1 MKTFSRTILSV
12 MLVCFSLTTAKGDAL
27 LDKIRECS
35 SFTPKGI
42 DGPGFY
48 DAELA
53 AKYNATFAEA
63 KKYMM
68 NTKVN
73 RDSLCEALT
82 KAYDA
87 VKAKGFNPVKA
98 GFYYLVN
105 CHDKY
110 KAKYSAPAAMYTDTS
125 AGLMKYKK
133 FQEGQKEFIYK
144 VTPYGDGWFFQN
156 AQTGYYIGTGNGD
169 NWYSEFITCTEEA
182 ENTQLLTQM
191 TEEGEFF
198 MADDVDRA
206 TSRCLYQATSLNEAG
221 SIFNWSTTA
230 DVIGEDLRGYNHWSL
245 IPVPE
250 ETLKALG
257 IDEVIVVPEDSVAHI
272 DAHWMSLG
280 TSITWYNDNVSSA
293 FTKGYQT
300 RVREVLPFKRFT
312 NKGVNGGVLESAIG
326 QVGHADYYTIEHGIN
341 DWGHSTPV
349 GTIDD
354 YKNNTQ
360 NGTFAANYRR
370 LIDAIYKANPKA
382 MIVLCTPR
390 KGYGFGTYL
399 PANCESPLNGIYLHD
414 YADLIRE
421 IAAYESLP
429 VADFFSL
436 CGNQKNL
443 AKLSIDTALHPND
456 DGYQLMADVLV
467 PALKKVLLHPIINP
481 ATPDEEEEE

>member
-1 MKTFSRTILSV
+1 MIKTIRIIACTAMLCLSAA
-12 MLVCFSLTTAKGDAL
+12 TAKADAL
-27 LDKIRECS
+27 LDLVRQLNNFKPQATS
-35 SFTPKGI
+35 A
-42 DGPGFY
+42 PGYY
-48 DAELA
+48 DSTLVVQ
-53 AKYNATFAEA
+53 YNATFAVA
-63 KKYMM
+63 KKNMINM
-68 NTKVN
+68 KAN
-73 RDSLCEALT
+73 RDSLHQALQQ
-82 KAYDA
+82 AYDDL
-87 VKAKGFNPVKA
+87 KAKGYNPIKA
-98 GFYYLVN
+98 GFYYLTN
-105 CHDKY
+105 CFDRY

-133 FQEGQKEFIYK
+133 FEEGKKEFIYK
-144 VTPYGDGWFFQN
+144 LTPYGEGWFCQN
-156 AQTGYYIGTGNGD
+156 AATGYYIGTGNGD
-169 NWYSEFITCTEEA
+169 NWYSEMITCTEEA
-182 ENTQLLTQM
+182 DHTQLFTQM
-191 TEEGEFF
+191 EEEGEFF
-198 MADDVDRA
+198 VADDVDRL
-206 TSRCLYQATSLNEAG
+206 TSRCLYQASSLNETG
-221 SIFNWSTTA
+221 SIFNWSQTVDAVGT
-230 DVIGEDLRGYNHWSL
+230 DLRGYNHWSL
-245 IPVPE
+245 TPVPA

-326 QVGHADYYTIEHGIN
+326 QVSHADYYTIEHGIN

-354 YKNNTQ
+354 YINNTQ

-399 PANCESPLNGIYLHD
+399 PANCDDPKEGIYLHQ
-414 YADLIRE
+414 YADIIRQ

-436 CGNQKNL
+436 CGGQKNL
-443 AKLSIDTALHPND
+443 ANLSIDRALHPND
-456 DGYQLMADVLV
+456 AGYQLMADVLV

-481 ATPDEEEEE
+481 ANSHDDEE